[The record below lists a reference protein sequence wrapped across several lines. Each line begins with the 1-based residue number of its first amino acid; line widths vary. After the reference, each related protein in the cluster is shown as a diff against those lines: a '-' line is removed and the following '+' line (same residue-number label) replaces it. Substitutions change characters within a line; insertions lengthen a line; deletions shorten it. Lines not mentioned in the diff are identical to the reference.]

1 MLSPVLEELSKE
13 YTGKAKFVAV
23 DVEDAPNTSAQMRI
37 MGTPTV
43 VLFNNKQAV
52 GKVVGFKNKDAF
64 VQLLKQAAQN

>member
-13 YTGKAKFVAV
+13 YAGKAKFVAV
-23 DVEDAPNTSAQMRI
+23 DVEDAPNTSAQMKI

-43 VLFNNKQAV
+43 VLFNNKQVV

-64 VQLLKQAAQN
+64 VRLLKQVARN